1 MAQTPRK
8 ARPQGNSLSPHFGTV
23 HKGQNVA
30 PRKDHYGYVPPARV
44 AAPAVEARGLFS
56 WRPLQLVL
64 LLLLVIPGYA
74 AVKMVQNSG
83 HFIEGALQV
92 ETDGATGT
100 ISGNQLTVDLPVQVY
115 NGTQQVILGVS
126 LWVDAYAC
134 AETNSKLAD
143 CKKVL
148 STGVDFATNTAQ
160 KGSSKDSRQ
169 LTAGVPDD
177 LPGRT
182 VKVLSRVVN
191 TDTDVDLNKR
201 QMEERVAN
209 RKVDPDA
216 P

>member
-30 PRKDHYGYVPPARV
+30 PRKEHYGYTPPARPVV
-44 AAPAVEARGLFS
+44 ADNPRGLLS

-83 HFIEGALQV
+83 HFIEGSLQV
-92 ETDGATGT
+92 ETDGAKGSL
-100 ISGNQLTVDLPVQVY
+100 SGNQLTLDVPVQVY

-134 AETNSKLAD
+134 AEPNSMLAD

-148 STGVDFATNTAQ
+148 STGLDFATNTAQ
-160 KGSSKDSRQ
+160 KGSTKTSRQ
-169 LTAGVPDD
+169 LTAGVPDN
-177 LPGRT
+177 LPGST
-182 VKVLSRVVN
+182 IKVVSKLVN
-191 TDTDVDLNKR
+191 TDTDVDLT
-201 QMEERVAN
+201 N
-209 RKVDPDA
+209 RNLEARRNSMKVEPDA